1 MTEVVGCFC
10 LGGVFLF
17 NQREEIDMDSFADER
32 DFELLEQD
40 RYTFFVLRRILSTPC
55 ELILTDHKR
64 LVICLSS
71 VPYPVW
77 IWTSDDATEEEM
89 QRAYE
94 LSMEHGFLDGTHTFN
109 MKYGLAEYFIS
120 KSGSKLSVITN
131 MFAYDNPNPIPPSTA
146 DKADGGPYQCT
157 AQDADEFVHI
167 MEMFY
172 KETGIPELSM
182 EEYRRKID
190 EGLKN
195 GTYYCWKNSEGK
207 NVACCTYHPVG
218 KLASLGLVFT
228 YPEYR
233 RRHYAENL
241 VYHVTK
247 IAEQKGFLPMLYTD
261 ADYAASNACYEKI
274 GYILRGK
281 LCTIGQR

>member
-1 MTEVVGCFC
+1 MPCAYVYTLVD
-10 LGGVFLF
+10 FLY
-17 NQREEIDMDSFADER
+17 NQRKEIDMDSFADER

-89 QRAYE
+89 RMAYE

-109 MKYGLAEYFIS
+109 MKYELAEYFIS

-146 DKADGGPYQCT
+146 DKVDGGPYQGKSE
-157 AQDADEFVHI
+157 DADEFVHI

-172 KETGIPELSM
+172 K
-182 EEYRRKID
+182 
-190 EGLKN
+190 
-195 GTYYCWKNSEGK
+195 
-207 NVACCTYHPVG
+207 
-218 KLASLGLVFT
+218 
-228 YPEYR
+228 
-233 RRHYAENL
+233 
-241 VYHVTK
+241 
-247 IAEQKGFLPMLYTD
+247 
-261 ADYAASNACYEKI
+261 
-274 GYILRGK
+274 
-281 LCTIGQR
+281 